1 MCFNTQRDASL
12 VKPFRTMKRLG
23 SSLSGCDFGR
33 VITVEDVTETCLL
46 AGFGDD
52 EDGARDHM
60 VKLHCM
66 AAVKRD
72 AAGRV
77 QKKLWLAK
85 LKEHPRVNIGPARDG
100 HDMIMAFAG
109 DGVVRCTCRGDKTWN
124 TGTVVNG
131 NLAEHHKG
139 GAAQA
144 SIMVASTMASATAKP
159 DDEPAGAKKG

>member
-1 MCFNTQRDASL
+1 MNA
-12 VKPFRTMKRLG
+12 VGKMK
-23 SSLSGCDFGR
+23 
-33 VITVEDVTETCLL
+33 
-46 AGFGDD
+46 
-52 EDGARDHM
+52 
-60 VKLHCM
+60 KLPPW
-66 AAVKRD
+66 
-72 AAGRV
+72 V

-100 HDMIMAFAG
+100 HDMIMASAG

-144 SIMVASTMASATAKP
+144 SGWWLPPWLRLPPSRTTSRPVP
-159 DDEPAGAKKG
+159 RRV

>member
-1 MCFNTQRDASL
+1 
-12 VKPFRTMKRLG
+12 
-23 SSLSGCDFGR
+23 
-33 VITVEDVTETCLL
+33 
-46 AGFGDD
+46 
-52 EDGARDHM
+52 M

-144 SIMVASTMASATAKP
+144 SIMVTSTMASATAKP
-159 DDEPAGAKKG
+159 DDEPAGAKKSVKRAASPAAPDVTKRAAVDAAAPVEASVGPMPV